1 MYLTVLWALEMHIM
15 WLDSYFE
22 SHYDHANQS
31 MAIHRATLDFAST
44 IIKEMGNEVP
54 SKDVSEKGLLLWRRK
69 ALNGG
74 KVPRLNCFA
83 GDGYD
88 DIQ

>member
-1 MYLTVLWALEMHIM
+1 MYLTVLWVLEMHIM
-15 WLDSYFE
+15 WLDAYFE
-22 SHYDHANQS
+22 SHYDRANQS
-31 MAIHRATLDFAST
+31 MGIHRAALGFASA

-54 SKDVSEKGLLLWRRK
+54 SEHVSEKGLLLRRRK

-74 KVPRLNCFA
+74 KVPRLNRFA
-83 GDGYD
+83 ADGYD